1 MTSIL
6 RPRRFHLALT
16 TGVALSLLLIPRS
29 STPANQD
36 QAMTPLVDYARL
48 DLHGDGMSKDS
59 VSLAVVAA
67 ARLLGLEVD
76 YETVFCQSGTAFAP
90 SIDLQEDCTSHWHVC
105 AWHATAGLSA
115 VARRLGLR
123 IEPLPVPAL
132 ADTEAM
138 AALAHRRRVAGIVR
152 HAMDRGQVVL
162 VPGGWNL
169 GLDPPGPHGF
179 VHWGMMGIV
188 TEADPATGR
197 LLGAHL
203 NGHRDNLIDQPG
215 QFWAV
220 TRSDGPAAVEEAD
233 LAMLRL
239 AVDRIRGEGVF
250 ARSERVVNGLEAM
263 DAWIGQMR
271 RVPGFC
277 SSCFAKIGSSTG
289 DAPNN
294 ARRMSAGAQAAA
306 GQLRRIAGSSAMTPA
321 ACDLLESTATRYDR
335 IAILLQPALTGQG
348 GPGYAEFIGDLER
361 QQAHA
366 EQVLVPIKAELA
378 AAVEELE
385 QAVVAMTVRRADGKV
400 WVEGLPPAPGPGDG
414 YIRGLESILA
424 QQSLP
429 VSYDRLMALSGRAFI
444 VQADVEHRWEGKVD
458 VGWWPLDVWGL
469 ELRREFLGQAVGCE
483 LTAAGAINLTAEE
496 FTQIRDR
503 LPAWYRE
510 QVQPQ
515 VIRSIDAGRPVLALS
530 DWGFVVTGYD
540 DVADLPP
547 VLGRCGRETKPGQD
561 RCGSWPTGVL
571 LPGRRILPLETRAA
585 DVAALQHAVA
595 LAHDQAGPFEPQW
608 RDRRFTGQKALTAW
622 ASLLRHETEPV
633 EDRHHANMQYRL
645 IDCRQAAVR
654 YLDNLA
660 DREEGEAAK
669 GLHQA
674 AGAYGKGI
682 ELLSQVRCE
691 GLATS
696 QDQRR
701 ELADLVDR
709 LAAEELRAADY
720 LEQSLAAMGAA
731 PSTAQ

>member
-1 MTSIL
+1 MTGIL
-6 RPRRFHLALT
+6 RPRRFHLALA
-16 TGVALSLLLIPRS
+16 TGVTLSLLLVPRS

-36 QAMTPLVDYARL
+36 QAMNPPVDYARL
-48 DLHGDGMSKDS
+48 DLRGDGMSKDS

-67 ARLLGLEVD
+67 AGMLGLEAD

-90 SIDLQEDCTSHWHVC
+90 SIDLKEDCTSHWHVC
-105 AWHATAGLSA
+105 AWHAMAGLDA

-123 IEPLPVPAL
+123 IEPLSMPTL
-132 ADTEAM
+132 ADTEAT
-138 AALAHRRRVAGIVR
+138 AVLAHRCRVAEIVR
-152 HAMDRGQVVL
+152 RAMDRGQVVL

-203 NGHRDNLIDQPG
+203 NGHRDNPIDQPG
-215 QFWAV
+215 RFWAV
-220 TRSDGPAAVEEAD
+220 TRNDGPSSVEEAD

-239 AVDRIRGEGVF
+239 AVDRISGQGVF

-277 SSCFAKIGSSTG
+277 ASCFAEIGSRTG

-294 ARRMSAGAQAAA
+294 ARRMSAGAQAAT
-306 GQLRRIAGSSAMTPA
+306 GQLRRIAGSRSMTPEA
-321 ACDLLESTATRYDR
+321 RALLESAAARYDR
-335 IAILLQPALTGQG
+335 IFALLQPALTGQG
-348 GPGYAEFIGDLER
+348 GPGYTEFIGDLER

-366 EQVLVPIKAELA
+366 EQVLVPVKAELA
-378 AAVEELE
+378 AAAEELE
-385 QAVVAMTVRRADGKV
+385 QTVVAMTVRRVDGKV
-400 WVEGLPPAPGPGDG
+400 WVEGVPPAPGPGDG
-414 YIRGLESILA
+414 YIRGLESILT
-424 QQSLP
+424 QQGQP
-429 VSYDRLMALSGRAFI
+429 VPYDRLMALSGRAFI

-469 ELRREFLGQAVGCE
+469 ELRRAFLGQAVGCE
-483 LTAAGAINLTAEE
+483 LTAAGAIVLTAEQ

-503 LPAWYRE
+503 LPEWYRE
-510 QVQPQ
+510 QVQPA
-515 VIRSIDAGRPVLALS
+515 VSRSIDAGRPVLALS
-530 DWGFVVTGYD
+530 DWGFVITGYD

-561 RCGSWPTGVL
+561 RCGSWPAGVL
-571 LPGRRILPLETRAA
+571 LPGRRLRPLETRDA
-585 DVAALQHAVA
+585 DLAALQHAVA
-595 LAHDQAGPFEPQW
+595 LAHDQAGPFEPEW
-608 RDRRFTGQKALTAW
+608 RDRRFTGQKALAAW
-622 ASLLRHETEPV
+622 ASLLRHEAEPV

-645 IDCRQAAVR
+645 LDCRQAAVR
-654 YLDNLA
+654 YLNDLA
-660 DREEGEAAK
+660 DREQDEAAER
-669 GLHQA
+669 LRRA

-682 ELLSQVRCE
+682 ELLSGMSCE
-691 GLATS
+691 GLATG
-696 QDQRR
+696 QEQRR
-701 ELADLVDR
+701 RLADLVDR

-731 PSTAQ
+731 PSTAR